1 MSALVGYASSSEASS
16 DHEEEMQQVSVQ
28 VQVDVPVSAQPPVG
42 PAAPAP
48 APTPADAPLEQAAPT
63 PSSAPPVVA
72 SEPPQAEKDVKDDQD
87 GEQDDDEDEDDD
99 DDDLTPEPDYSF
111 ASPPP
116 PLLDTNGHG
125 HGHAEDVEQEHEH
138 KHEHEPPQ
146 DNNHDYEEQ
155 GKEPTKLKA
164 TTRIHELDIV
174 QQDIAKLLHLAG
186 CTLASLDPEPNPN
199 LDLSNEKHTPIPED
213 KNERFDHF
221 AQAYFTTLNDIQ
233 LSLRTS
239 IRHLALSKPSL
250 QALLDPNYASLLPTQ
265 ALEPGQSSIAAG
277 GIAHRSRIDPLPL
290 TKSIPKW
297 TTRDAQATSAGGVEE
312 DGSMRL
318 SVAARGL
325 QAEAWRDLA
334 RIASAAQDPMKE

>member
-1 MSALVGYASSSEASS
+1 MSALVEYASSSAASS
-16 DHEEEMQQVSVQ
+16 DHEEEMQQVSVE
-28 VQVDVPVSAQPPVG
+28 VDEPASAQPPVH
-42 PAAPAP
+42 PAA
-48 APTPADAPLEQAAPT
+48 PADAPLEQAAPA
-63 PSSAPPVVA
+63 PPSAPPVVA
-72 SEPPQAEKDVKDDQD
+72 SEPPQAEQDSKDDQD
-87 GEQDDDEDEDDD
+87 EDQDEDEDEDDD
-99 DDDLTPEPDYSF
+99 DDDDDDDMTPEPDYSF

-116 PLLDTNGHG
+116 PPLDTNGHG
-125 HGHAEDVEQEHEH
+125 HAEDVDQ
-138 KHEHEPPQ
+138 EHEPPQ

-155 GKEPTKLKA
+155 GEEPTKLKA
-164 TTRIHELDIV
+164 ATRIHELDIV

-199 LDLSNEKHTPIPED
+199 LAPSNEKPTTIPED
-213 KNERFDHF
+213 KKERFDHF
-221 AQAYFTTLNDIQ
+221 AQAYFTTLNVRLSFPLQDIQ

-277 GIAHRSRIDPLPL
+277 GIAHRCRIDPLPL

-297 TTRDAQATSAGGVEE
+297 TTRDAHATSAARVEE

-318 SVAARGL
+318 SVAARAL

-334 RIASAAQDPMKE
+334 RIASAGQDRMKE

>member
-1 MSALVGYASSSEASS
+1 MSALVGYAFSSEASS

-87 GEQDDDEDEDDD
+87 GDQDDDEDEDHD

-116 PLLDTNGHG
+116 PLLDTNG

-155 GKEPTKLKA
+155 AKEPTKLKA

-277 GIAHRSRIDPLPL
+277 GIAHRSRINPLPL